1 MTWYPS
7 LIWRER
13 SVLIFCWVFVLLV
26 QGHVP
31 LPGYPSLSSCYIGF
45 PQKRNLTKLQLLVQ
59 PMPPSASRCFLQA
72 WYLDSKYFKRID
84 EFLFIVHGVPATK
97 CIQVSTTA
105 SLRTRASPLT
115 NGGVGESNFPMS
127 FAQRRFWTFCL
138 LTFLQCVAGMVVSTL
153 CREYITNP
161 EEDQIKREQVY
172 RSAVPGDSW
181 VGLSDTMLYETFQ
194 VCT

>member
-1 MTWYPS
+1 MISIPN
-7 LIWRER
+7 LKGEER
-13 SVLIFCWVFVLLV
+13 SDFLLGFCATGTRARAVAGLSFLVELL
-26 QGHVP
+26 HRF
-31 LPGYPSLSSCYIGF
+31 ST
-45 PQKRNLTKLQLLVQ
+45 QKRNLTKLQLLVQ